1 VDEISHNI
9 EEVIIDWNSK
19 ITSFT
24 GKISGYMNTGSVKS
38 LLAEALLLPP
48 PARQAGS
55 SQSNTAA
62 AVDSEKKEVA
72 PKVKKTLMWNKSQPL
87 KFYTVIEEDSVPTGK
102 TDSTAAIRDQR
113 GGAAEGELP
122 ALDDPS
128 WVSLSAPKPPAKTTK
143 S

>member
-1 VDEISHNI
+1 VDEIGHNI

-48 PARQAGS
+48 PARQTGS
-55 SQSNTAA
+55 SQSNTNTA
-62 AVDSEKKEVA
+62 S
-72 PKVKKTLMWNKSQPL
+72 PRKTLMWNKSQPL
-87 KFYTVIEEDSVPTGK
+87 KFYTVIEEDSVPMGK